1 MSNLTQAESL
11 GASLADTLSAISDQR
26 RTERFQM
33 AEKLAMEAPVK
44 MIGPLVIFIFPV
56 TFIIIFFP
64 LVMQFLET
72 QNH

>member
-1 MSNLTQAESL
+1 
-11 GASLADTLSAISDQR
+11 
-26 RTERFQM
+26 
-33 AEKLAMEAPVK
+33 MEAPVK